1 LHLSGVHSWRY
12 RRPKPFASWPGCISA
27 VWGSYGVEESR
38 KRGGECY
45 AARMPSN
52 GAGQDFIGAASGGRA
67 RVTRIYAS
75 PCSDA
80 MARCAA
86 GQSCHRCSYLAREAR
101 RR

>member
-1 LHLSGVHSWRY
+1 
-12 RRPKPFASWPGCISA
+12 
-27 VWGSYGVEESR
+27 VWGSYGVEETR
-38 KRGGECY
+38 RRGEECC

-52 GAGQDFIGAASGGRA
+52 GARHDFIGAASGGHA
-67 RVTRIYAS
+67 RMARIYAS

-80 MARCAA
+80 TARCAV